1 MRMKYCQGEKWPDLG
16 EWLHTTNVPGVTGEG
31 LLMAQDAGAHLVNME
46 QIQLLQVCNPYTG
59 NCSDYT
65 EQIGIE
71 GLMFLNDNGQRF
83 VNEGGRRD
91 VVCKAIFDQPNA
103 RMWVLYSGDVVT
115 DPDAVFTNGGVPL
128 RVMCE
133 NGTSGYRCF
142 ETLEEVAEYIG
153 CTDVETLKATLA
165 DYNAHCDSQEA
176 DEYGRT
182 LFATK
187 FENGPWYVYPRSPAA
202 HHTMGGVDID
212 LDCHVL
218 NEAGEI
224 INGLYAAGEIT
235 GVLHGANRLG
245 GNAIVDFT
253 VYGRIAGTT
262 AANELTK

>member
-1 MRMKYCQGEKWPDLG
+1 M
-16 EWLHTTNVPGVTGEG
+16 
-31 LLMAQDAGAHLVNME
+31 
-46 QIQLLQVCNPYTG
+46 
-59 NCSDYT
+59 
-65 EQIGIE
+65 
-71 GLMFLNDNGQRF
+71 
-83 VNEGGRRD
+83 
-91 VVCKAIFDQPNA
+91 
-103 RMWVLYSGDVVT
+103 VT